1 MTQKIFNKTML
12 ITIIVVIMVV
22 ASIGGYKYFQYRKD
36 KMENYADYGIYTNSV
51 IGTTVKMNATTSVL
65 LDQQGKPFYRF
76 GDGGGGNGGMLG
88 KLQSIEPREENWQI
102 PSKIKAHWLTYE
114 ENQFYEGEFE
124 LPRDLIAQRLHEET
138 RGLFLGN
145 GSKKVNL
152 NDTLLITFAPKGKM
166 YVYLTGY
173 TTKLVGNF
181 QGKPID
187 YDWSQW
193 LIENS
198 SDEREI
204 KAIKEGKNYY
214 LTESDTRLDIPSR
227 KEVVDSINNAPEIK
241 SGIEKQPQYYNE
253 GFFKPVKWQLKTKG
267 QIDKLLG
274 VDVAMVNGET
284 EVLQD
289 ENEIKNHVFTS
300 VPVNITLDFVYQSK
314 PYRENFD
321 FDNSR
326 FDYNFLYQ
334 RYISKFNPLER
345 MDILVNRISDSEGE
359 LFFMQGEKKLEI
371 EDLSVTA
378 LER

>member
-1 MTQKIFNKTML
+1 M
-12 ITIIVVIMVV
+12 
-22 ASIGGYKYFQYRKD
+22 
-36 KMENYADYGIYTNSV
+36 
-51 IGTTVKMNATTSVL
+51 
-65 LDQQGKPFYRF
+65 
-76 GDGGGGNGGMLG
+76 
-88 KLQSIEPREENWQI
+88 
-102 PSKIKAHWLTYE
+102 
-114 ENQFYEGEFE
+114 
-124 LPRDLIAQRLHEET
+124 
-138 RGLFLGN
+138 
-145 GSKKVNL
+145 
-152 NDTLLITFAPKGKM
+152 
-166 YVYLTGY
+166 
-173 TTKLVGNF
+173 
-181 QGKPID
+181 
-187 YDWSQW
+187 
-193 LIENS
+193 
-198 SDEREI
+198 
-204 KAIKEGKNYY
+204 
-214 LTESDTRLDIPSR
+214 TESDTRLDIPSR